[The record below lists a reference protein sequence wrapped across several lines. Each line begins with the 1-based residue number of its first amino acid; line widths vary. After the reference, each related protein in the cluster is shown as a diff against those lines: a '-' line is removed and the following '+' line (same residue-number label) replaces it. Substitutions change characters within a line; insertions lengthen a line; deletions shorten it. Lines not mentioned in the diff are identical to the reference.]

1 MNSLSYWLKKELN
14 YMFFRQY
21 RYRRT
26 ERRHLM
32 PYYSATA
39 PGSTCS
45 ERMVVC
51 MADGKYRHGGLADR
65 FRSFVSIYSYCRE
78 HGVRFAINF
87 TAPFK
92 LEDYLIPNTYD
103 WRLKPGELTM
113 NSTEAHPVFMDLINA
128 IDEREIQ
135 WQRNV
140 TAQALAIPY
149 KQVHVYTSFYFAQER
164 FGSLFKQLF
173 RPSPTL
179 HQALLPHRT
188 ALGGKYISVSARFME
203 LLGDFHEPKPERVLH
218 AAEADSLILS
228 CVEQVKELRNA
239 HPQMRI
245 LVTADSE
252 RFLAACRAQVPEA
265 YVVPGEIAHVDTTQS
280 ADHMKTFLDFYLIS
294 EAEHAYQLYT
304 PPMYKGN
311 FSLRAA
317 QAGEI
322 PHTLISF

>member
-1 MNSLSYWLKKELN
+1 
-14 YMFFRQY
+14 
-21 RYRRT
+21 
-26 ERRHLM
+26 
-32 PYYSATA
+32 
-39 PGSTCS
+39 
-45 ERMVVC
+45 
-51 MADGKYRHGGLADR
+51 
-65 FRSFVSIYSYCRE
+65 
-78 HGVRFAINF
+78 
-87 TAPFK
+87 
-92 LEDYLIPNTYD
+92 
-103 WRLKPGELTM
+103 
-113 NSTEAHPVFMDLINA
+113 
-128 IDEREIQ
+128 
-135 WQRNV
+135 
-140 TAQALAIPY
+140 
-149 KQVHVYTSFYFAQER
+149 
-164 FGSLFKQLF
+164 
-173 RPSPTL
+173 
-179 HQALLPHRT
+179 
-188 ALGGKYISVSARFME
+188 
-203 LLGDFHEPKPERVLH
+203 VLH